1 MNRAMII
8 GGMGIMFLGL
18 GLVGTNLLPTGFL
31 AKADSVPSLGQLIEK
46 SSLLDRKSARITSRL
61 ALKQELM
68 QLWRSGVIEIA
79 EMFDNWVW
87 LNSHEPLHA
96 PAINIMYPGL
106 SPRQIAML
114 QVLTEMEESTH
125 NHVSLEQLMIAKTE
139 LSIAREA
146 VISGAFLN
154 GRPN

>member
-8 GGMGIMFLGL
+8 GGMGIVFLGL

-46 SSLLDRKSARITSRL
+46 SSLLDRKSSRITSRL

-96 PAINIMYPGL
+96 PAIDIMYPGL

-146 VISGAFLN
+146 VISGAFLK

>member
-8 GGMGIMFLGL
+8 GGMGIVFLGL
-18 GLVGTNLLPTGFL
+18 GLVGTNLMPSGFL

-46 SSLLDRKSARITSRL
+46 SSLLDRKSSRITSRL

-68 QLWRSGVIEIA
+68 TLWRSGAIEAA
-79 EMFDNWVW
+79 EMIDHWVW
-87 LNSHEPLHA
+87 LNNLEPLYT
-96 PAINIMYPGL
+96 PAVDITYPGM

-114 QVLTEMEESTH
+114 QALSELEMSTH
-125 NHVSLEQLMIAKTE
+125 HHLSLEQLMIAKTE

-146 VISGAFLN
+146 VVSGAFIQE
-154 GRPN
+154 

>member
-8 GGMGIMFLGL
+8 GGMGIVFLGL
-18 GLVGTNLLPTGFL
+18 GLVGTNLFPTGFL

-96 PAINIMYPGL
+96 PAIDIMYPGL

-139 LSIAREA
+139 LSIVREA
-146 VISGAFLN
+146 VISGAFLK